1 MHTFID
7 LKFSGLVPAAK
18 AVLLSTA
25 FLLVAC
31 QTPPPPPP
39 QAPVPVVVAPQ
50 PPTPPVVTRAASIES
65 AEPTAPFQTA
75 VEKTFAEGLELYEKG
90 DYPAAIKKLQSPEL
104 KQAWPELRV
113 RSLKYLAFSYC
124 VSNDLTACH
133 AAFYEA
139 IQVDPEFNLK
149 PAEQGHP
156 IWGAV
161 FKKAKLGPPGKKAPA
176 PRVVKPRPTKPS
188 VAQ

>member
-1 MHTFID
+1 MR
-7 LKFSGLVPAAK
+7 KSVNMKMPKWGLMAK
-18 AVLLSTA
+18 AGVLSTA
-25 FLLVAC
+25 FLLAAC
-31 QTPPPPPP
+31 QTAPPPPPP
-39 QAPVPVVVAPQ
+39 APVPVVVAPQ
-50 PPTPPVVTRAASIES
+50 PLPVVTRAASIES
-65 AEPTAPFQTA
+65 AEPAVPFQTA

-139 IQVDPEFNLK
+139 IQVDPEFTLK

-156 IWGAV
+156 IWGGV
-161 FKKAKLGPPGKKAPA
+161 FKKAKLGPPTTKAPA
-176 PRVVKPRPTKPS
+176 PRAVRPRPVKPPA
-188 VAQ
+188 VQ